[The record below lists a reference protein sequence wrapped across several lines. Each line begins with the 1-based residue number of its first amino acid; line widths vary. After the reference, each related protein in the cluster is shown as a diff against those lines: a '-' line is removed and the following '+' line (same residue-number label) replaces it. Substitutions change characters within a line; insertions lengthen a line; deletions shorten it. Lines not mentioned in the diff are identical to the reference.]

1 MGEGRTVEHWTRED
15 WSGLDSL
22 NREETAHHRTGS
34 EWKETHGTG
43 LQRRAREARG
53 VERTIFRNSQ
63 TNKGLERN
71 EADRRALAG
80 TG

>member
-1 MGEGRTVEHWTRED
+1 MSGRYVKASDGNGRERIHFFD
-15 WSGLDSL
+15 
-22 NREETAHHRTGS
+22 REETAHHRTGS